1 MISMTRDA
9 KFFTHPELE
18 WQRRYEALRA
28 SFVERLPAKVIADR
42 FGYQTGYV
50 HLLRHQFKHGKLD
63 FSEPV
68 PEGKAIRHRVK
79 SEVRKKICAW
89 RARRLSAGEITE
101 LLSEEGHEISVRTV
115 ERVLSEEGFP
125 KLPRRT
131 RLKLGI
137 TVKGARIPDQSSAVN
152 IQGLDG
158 KTFESASAGLF
169 LFAPF
174 LAQLD
179 INKIVRSA
187 RLPGTKAISAKN
199 SLLSF
204 LALKLLGNERYAHV
218 GDYGFDQAP
227 GIFAGLNALPKC
239 TSMSTYSY
247 SVDDLHIQ
255 RLQRAFVKSA
265 SKLGLYDGKFV
276 NLDFHTAPH
285 FGDESVLEKHWAG
298 ARNKTMKGALTLL
311 AQDGESKLILYTGAD
326 IKRSE
331 SNDQVLEF
339 LGFWKRIRRG
349 VKPTLIFDS
358 KFTSYAKLSEL
369 NRRDVKFITLRR
381 RGSKL
386 IRSVKKLA
394 PWKRIDI
401 PHEKRKH
408 RHPLV
413 HDSEIELRGYDGKL
427 RQIVMRN
434 NGREKPTFLIT
445 NDFDM
450 PVELAVG
457 NYARRWRVEN
467 GIAEAVKFFHLN
479 SLSSPILTKIHF
491 DVAMTM
497 IADTLYSM
505 LAQKLRGFEDCDAPK
520 LYRHFVQGKASVTVK
535 DRTVT
540 VTYPRRSH
548 NPILRRVPWQN
559 LPMVVPGLKG
569 AKLQLKFK

>member
-1 MISMTRDA
+1 MHMVQDA

-28 SFVERLPAKVIADR
+28 SFVERVPAKVIADR
-42 FGYQTGYV
+42 FGYKIGYV
-50 HLLRHQFKHGKLD
+50 HLLRHQFKNGKLD

-68 PEGKAIRHRVK
+68 PEGKARRRGIT
-79 SEVRKKICAW
+79 SEVRKKVCAW
-89 RARRLSAGEITE
+89 RERRLSAGEITE
-101 LLSEEGHEISVRTV
+101 LLSEDGHEISVRTV
-115 ERVLSEEGFP
+115 ERVLREEGFP

-137 TVKGARIPDQSSAVN
+137 TVKGARIPDQSRAVD
-152 IQGLDG
+152 IQGLEG
-158 KTFESASAGLF
+158 GTFESASAGLF
-169 LFAPF
+169 LFSPF
-174 LAQLD
+174 LAKLD
-179 INKIVRSA
+179 INQIVRSA
-187 RLPGTKAISAKN
+187 GLPGTETIPAKS

-227 GIFAGLNALPKC
+227 GLFAGLNALPKC

-247 SVDDLHIQ
+247 SIDDLHIQ

-298 ARNKTMKGALTLL
+298 ARNKTMKGALTLF
-311 AQDGESKLILYTGAD
+311 AQDSESKLILYTDAD
-326 IKRSE
+326 IQRSE
-331 SNDQVLEF
+331 SDDQVLEF
-339 LGFWKRIRRG
+339 LGFWRQIRRG

-369 NRRDVKFITLRR
+369 NRSGVRFITLRR
-381 RGSKL
+381 RGSDL
-386 IRSVKKLA
+386 IRSVERLA

-408 RHPLV
+408 RHPRV
-413 HDSEIELRGYDGKL
+413 HDSEIELRGYDGKI

-434 NGREKPTFLIT
+434 HGREKPTFLIT
-445 NDFDM
+445 NDFAM
-450 PVELAVG
+450 PVELAVS

-520 LYRHFVQGKASVTVK
+520 LYRHFVKGKANVTVK

-548 NPILRRVPWQN
+548 NPILRCVPWQN
-559 LPMVVPGLKG
+559 LPMVVPGLEG
-569 AKLQLKFK
+569 AKLKLKFK

>member
-1 MISMTRDA
+1 MTRDA